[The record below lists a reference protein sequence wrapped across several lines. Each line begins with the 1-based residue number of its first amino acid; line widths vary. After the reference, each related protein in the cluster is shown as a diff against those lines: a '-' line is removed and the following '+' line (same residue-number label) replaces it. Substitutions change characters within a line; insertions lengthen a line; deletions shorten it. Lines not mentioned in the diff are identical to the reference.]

1 MPDLTG
7 NYVGANY
14 RQQIVP
20 FSRFGT
26 RKVAWYKVG
35 RADTNNG
42 GVMDMGVINTIV
54 QTIQTQAEI
63 VMVGAPHIS
72 DNWGKFMVAVF
83 EDTMSDGADTDGFNG
98 QTQSGEVGYNANSS
112 TLQALVRT
120 ALNDASVIVQR
131 FYLAGAPPTD
141 DNFYEGFSVDT
152 KYREYETKAEFL
164 GGYTQVTP

>member
-1 MPDLTG
+1 MG
-7 NYVGANY
+7 NITDVAANY

-42 GVMDMGVINTIV
+42 GVMDMNIVNTIV

-63 VMVGAPHIS
+63 VMVGAPYIS

-83 EDTMSDGADTDGFNG
+83 EDTANDGADTSDVYFNP
-98 QTQSGEVGYNANSS
+98 NSS
-112 TLQALVRT
+112 TLQDIVRT
-120 ALNDASVIVQR
+120 ALDDNGVIVQR
-131 FYLAGAPPTD
+131 FYLAGAPATGD
-141 DNFYEGFSVDT
+141 SGYEGFSTDT
-152 KYREYETKAEFL
+152 KYREYDTKAEFL
-164 GGYTQVTP
+164 NGYTQD